1 MFSHDLGDALLRADT
16 VSSGD
21 EHRLTQPFQRWSKQ
35 SSKATD
41 FRNDP
46 GNERTF
52 NMLLHQAHTFIA
64 GFDINT
70 GRSI

>member
-1 MFSHDLGDALLRADT
+1 MFSHDLGYALLCADT
-16 VSSGD
+16 VGSGD

-52 NMLLHQAHTFIA
+52 NMLLHQALQQ
-64 GFDINT
+64 
-70 GRSI
+70 